1 MLDSQF
7 AYGALW
13 MIAMLTHREQ
23 EFNPVEP
30 SIYMKTLKTACF
42 IFPTKRLY
50 NYAEFLAS
58 VFQII

>member
-7 AYGALW
+7 AYGALQ

-30 SIYMKTLKTACF
+30 SIYMKTLKLPVLF
-42 IFPTKRLY
+42 
-50 NYAEFLAS
+50 
-58 VFQII
+58 FQPKGSIIMLSS